1 MVDWSTHHVFRRL
14 PLDDEPSAFGT
25 YTASDVAT
33 ERSEPSLIPMAT
45 MDAMGG
51 VWMESREEIMRRN
64 GGIGS
69 LS

>member
-1 MVDWSTHHVFRRL
+1 
-14 PLDDEPSAFGT
+14 
-25 YTASDVAT
+25 
-33 ERSEPSLIPMAT
+33 MAT